1 MRREEIVKNIC
12 VNAYNTLVKM
22 QYDSGEFGK
31 QCEEIVSAENKLRHS
46 NAPPHEIGSVR
57 KPNCSITLIAALG
70 ISKYKGVDDSHVI
83 RTAKWFTDPSDFV
96 VNGWFSQKLYKVDTD
111 PFGEDQKLSFVIDV
125 RHTSTA
131 LLAALNLRAS
141 SSFIFYALNNLLNTD
156 EVRDKNRKGWVAH
169 INPAQGIA
177 DFYST
182 IYMLASLHILKVS
195 NMYRNY
201 DLELIKI
208 NQLLNE
214 GLTFICEAEPNHLG
228 YNESLSQ
235 TLRSNA
241 TLLFFIAPLLAEAR
255 QDFLQA
261 SIKFLI
267 QNATRSNGQC
277 SWLNNDLRTTINILS
292 GLVKSVEYL
301 NDEQLI
307 QEVTAII
314 TETKTFIESTEI
326 YDSHPASLGFLLFI
340 YSSELIVSGDTTP
353 IDIVDLAIIEVE
365 SWVKKHKSGHLATV
379 SESKYDELIAK
390 FDKIRTGN
398 DDEKQRIEN
407 AKTFLRRVQSE
418 NPEIDVSATSEFISI
433 ISDLANRISSG
444 SI

>member
-1 MRREEIVKNIC
+1 MSRKKKVNTIC
-12 VNAYNTLVKM
+12 VNAYEMLVKM
-22 QYDSGEFGK
+22 QYNSGEFGK
-31 QCEEIVSAENKLRHS
+31 QCKEIVSAENKLRHP
-46 NAPPHEIGSVR
+46 NAASHEIDLVR

-70 ISKYKGVDDSHVI
+70 ISKFKGVDDFHVI

-96 VNGWFSQKLYKVDTD
+96 VNGWFSQKLYRVDTD
-111 PFGEDQKLSFVIDV
+111 PFGEEQKLSFVIDV

-131 LLAALNLRAS
+131 LLAALNLSTS
-141 SSFIFYALNNLLNTD
+141 SPFIFYALNNLLNTD
-156 EVRDKNRKGWVAH
+156 EVRDKNKKGWVAH
-169 INPAQGIA
+169 ITPAQGIA

-182 IYMLASLHILKVS
+182 VYMLASLHILKVS
-195 NMYRNY
+195 NWYQNY
-201 DLELIKI
+201 GLKLIKI

-214 GLTFICEAEPNHLG
+214 GLTFICESEPNHLG

-261 SIKFLI
+261 SIRFLI

-301 NDEQLI
+301 NDKQLI
-307 QEVTAII
+307 QEVTTVI
-314 TETKTFIESTEI
+314 TETKTFIEGTEI
-326 YDSHPASLGFLLFI
+326 YDSHPASLGFLLYI
-340 YSSELIVSGDTTP
+340 YSSELIVSKDTTP
-353 IDIVDLAIIEVE
+353 TDIVDLAIAEVE
-365 SWVKKHKSGHLATV
+365 LWVKKHKLGYLATV

-407 AKTFLRRVQSE
+407 AKTFLRRAQSE
-418 NPEIDVSATSEFISI
+418 NPEIEVSATSKFISF

-444 SI
+444 SL